1 MDSTGTY
8 PPTNLPV
15 PSFPVL
21 PILLYHRIKVSSCN
35 SAAFSMHTQAG
46 SVGTRGIDSGGRQ
59 LAAAAVPPAGKQ
71 PSQQGMVLD
80 LPEPCRHFCYIHTNS
95 KRRGGEEETKHR
107 CFPPHHAP
115 GDGGGGGSAMAARAG
130 SRPRSVEAQPCRR
143 CFPILDQ
150 GTMTLR
156 YRAVPR
162 KSLGCTS
169 DAGKKGAALACELPR
184 RRRCNSAR
192 PRRHGYEN
200 VLESSIERLKPELR
214 EAALWQGDRNPTKAL
229 LTTLSGATV
238 RVSAGSGCGTGW
250 LPPPMWTQAGSLP
263 TTCGGWLVP
272 WGAAC
277 SLGGWVAFRGRLQWR
292 PRRPSVAFLGPTCSP
307 TPCPQQADPK
317 PNIPPPTTTTPAPV
331 QPATKT
337 SSALPLAQG
346 HLCSASP
353 LLHFAALADSC
364 LPALGSQPLSAGPFT
379 TKCKLET

>member
-1 MDSTGTY
+1 MDSTGTH

-71 PSQQGMVLD
+71 PSQQGTVLD
-80 LPEPCRHFCYIHTNS
+80 LPEPCRNFCYIHTNS
-95 KRRGGEEETKHR
+95 KRRGGEEETKHH

-229 LTTLSGATV
+229 LTTLSDSPME
-238 RVSAGSGCGTGW
+238 SASI
-250 LPPPMWTQAGSLP
+250 
-263 TTCGGWLVP
+263 
-272 WGAAC
+272 AAAPRAHRK
-277 SLGGWVAFRGRLQWR
+277 LYPKR
-292 PRRPSVAFLGPTCSP
+292 PN
-307 TPCPQQADPK
+307 PCP
-317 PNIPPPTTTTPAPV
+317 
-331 QPATKT
+331 AT
-337 SSALPLAQG
+337 LPM
-346 HLCSASP
+346 
-353 LLHFAALADSC
+353 
-364 LPALGSQPLSAGPFT
+364 
-379 TKCKLET
+379 E